1 MHGLGRNDPG
11 LILTL
16 ALTLAGV
23 SRGVRAEDLR
33 DAWAI
38 ALATNP
44 QLQASRQ
51 TAESAGLELASSRSS
66 RLPQLQTLNPQAFL
80 TNPISVPS
88 SSGQPRR
95 RAAVRSS
102 SRSRPSRP
110 SCRSIAADGSG
121 TRSPATAPS

>member
-1 MHGLGRNDPG
+1 MHGLGRNDRG

-23 SRGVRAEDLR
+23 SRGVRAENLG

-44 QLQASRQ
+44 QLQASRE
-51 TAESAGLELASSRSS
+51 TAESADLELASSRSS
-66 RLPQLQTLNPQAFL
+66 RLPQIQTLNSQAFL

-95 RAAVRSS
+95 RAAVRSN

-110 SCRSIAADGSG
+110 SCRSIPADGSE
-121 TRSPATAPS
+121 TRSPATTPS